1 MGESGPIREFDPAQ
15 GDPAPTLELVRRPAS
30 WAKIG
35 PNARQDYG
43 DESKLRALARSRA
56 KRQIMPLLAKR
67 DGTCLDGN
75 RTLIGL
81 GLEGLLDTELD
92 FLITNEEPPPDQV
105 LEWQANSA
113 IHRADLSD
121 YEKAVVMRDI
131 LAARPSLTRAQLA
144 TILEIDK
151 GEVTK
156 YLSLFVCSPEIQEA
170 ARDGEFGVSVWYPMS
185 GADNQLELLAL
196 KRTGV
201 TRDGIV
207 KATRKKPSTPAVRT
221 AKIKCPLPSGQVVTV
236 SGSEISL
243 EDAIEVLGEAAKAMR
258 DAVKKGLTAKTFASA
273 MRDMASAGV

>member
-1 MGESGPIREFDPAQ
+1 MTWE
-15 GDPAPTLELVRRPAS
+15 LERHPAS

-35 PNARQDYG
+35 PNARKDYG

-56 KRQIMPLLAKR
+56 KHQILPLLAKR
-67 DGTCLDGN
+67 DATCLDGN

-81 GLEGLLDTELD
+81 GLEGLLHVELD
-92 FLITNEEPPPDQV
+92 FLITDEEPSPDQV

-113 IHRADLSD
+113 IHREDLSD
-121 YEKAVVMRDI
+121 YDKAVVMRDI
-131 LAARPSLTRAQLA
+131 LDARPSLTRTQLA
-144 TILEIDK
+144 PILEMDK
-151 GEVTK
+151 GEITK
-156 YLSLFVCSPEIQEA
+156 YLSLFVCKPEIQHA

-185 GADNQLELLAL
+185 SADNQLELLAL
-196 KRTGV
+196 KRAGV

-207 KATRKKPSTPAVRT
+207 KATRKKPSTPVVRT

-273 MRDMASAGV
+273 MRDMASAGA